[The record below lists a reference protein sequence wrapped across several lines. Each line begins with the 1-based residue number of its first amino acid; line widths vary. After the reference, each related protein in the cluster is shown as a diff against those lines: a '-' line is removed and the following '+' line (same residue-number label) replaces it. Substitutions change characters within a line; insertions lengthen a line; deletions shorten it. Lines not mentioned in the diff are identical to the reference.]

1 MEKKVSDGWV
11 NDFIDEVGAYS
22 VEHRSHMEKFNRLL
36 QELGKDASADSKKN
50 FISFKETLDSFNKYI
65 VANNISLNKSE
76 EERLTVI
83 TGSGLNSLAKKRMA
97 EDLIHKIRD
106 RHTRELS
113 IRNDEEKKEKEINL
127 LKKSPFGI
135 INWLRITRF
144 ALEYGTITVLSH
156 RVKAS
161 MFNLIKIQAT
171 AWFHKVEPELVKILD
186 DYYVYLSILEY
197 NAIMKLFELSDPL
210 YRIAEILPSAT
221 YGSSEIKKPVADF
234 AKIYIAVI
242 KNSHYIEKGLY
253 KIYKEKKA
261 PHGFW
266 GDIGC
271 LIDKPLFNNKPVRY
285 NRLERMS
292 KTITGVLFS
301 CYTIFNNVHVSTLN
315 QLIYLTGEEGILND
329 RLKHLSEKA
338 LHKIEIDEKQFKKE
352 ESKSKTRLGE
362 IINFTER
369 FDKMGEDIAE
379 RIFQYGARAQLKI
392 WKKEAE
398 LRPFYKMMK
407 VLDGFSRF
415 FLDVLA
421 DSKNMIILYDDKS
434 YEVYFERFPDLLK
447 SIENFNQYIRD
458 LEGGK
463 GKEIYGIRIP
473 ENTDADAF
481 VKTLTDLE
489 KPLPPIESARAVR
502 ETLGEISAAC
512 YNICLRFNDV
522 INNFNTAGKIEK
534 ENPLAG
540 YDFFR
545 NARISHSR
553 LAGVEVVLGKKE
565 IVLADMLEG
574 GCSVAFYLSS
584 FLEHYG
590 IEALKKEVA
599 ALKEELLLE
608 EGAGSFE
615 QYGEPVDS
623 EAEFSQDFNKLY
635 TDTLT
640 GFKRPEYFSDFII
653 PKYYDSNMLYREE
666 KLRHVFCAEALNLVN
681 INRKYGRDEG
691 DRVYSE
697 FTSIVNRYLSA
708 SGNEDNVAI
717 RNDAGM
723 ITGYINDIVYMEA
736 VDIFVSIIEELRS
749 VIAGKVGIDTSEF
762 LVNFGVYPE
771 RKGTNAL
778 FNISVAKKLMMQKGE
793 AKAGHVTFL
802 RNQNRIITEN
812 DFDRMGH
819 LDDELVSFL
828 E

>member
-1 MEKKVSDGWV
+1 MGKKVSDEWV

-22 VEHRSHMEKFNRLL
+22 IEHKKHMEKFNRLL

-50 FISFKETLDSFNKYI
+50 FLSFKETLDSFNKYI
-65 VANNISLNKSE
+65 AANNISLNRSE

-106 RHTRELS
+106 RHARELNS
-113 IRNDEEKKEKEINL
+113 RNDEELKEKEINL

-144 ALEYGTITVLSH
+144 ALEYGTVTFFSH
-156 RVKAS
+156 RIKAS
-161 MFNLIKIQAT
+161 IFNLIKVQAIT
-171 AWFHKVEPELVKILD
+171 WFHKVEPELMKILD
-186 DYYVYLSILEY
+186 DYYVYLSTLEY
-197 NAIMKLFELSDPL
+197 NAIMKLSELSDPL
-210 YRIAEILPSAT
+210 YRLTAIPSNET
-221 YGSSEIKKPVADF
+221 YGSLEIKKPVADF
-234 AKIYIAVI
+234 TKVYIAVI
-242 KNSHYIEKGLY
+242 KNSHYIEKGLS
-253 KIYKEKKA
+253 KVYKEKKA

-315 QLIYLTGEEGILND
+315 QLVHLTGEEGILND

-338 LHKIEIDEKQFKKE
+338 LHKIEIEEKQFKKE

-362 IINFTER
+362 IINLTER
-369 FDKMGEDIAE
+369 FDKMGKEIGE
-379 RIFQYGARAQLKI
+379 RIFQYGARAHLKI

-415 FLDVLA
+415 FLDVLT

-447 SIENFNQYIRD
+447 SMESFNQYIRD

-463 GKEIYGIRIP
+463 GKELYGIRVP
-473 ENTDADAF
+473 ENTDADIL
-481 VKTLTDLE
+481 VKNFSDLE
-489 KPLPPIESARAVR
+489 EPLPPIENAKMVR

-512 YNICLRFNDV
+512 YNICFRFNDV

-534 ENPLAG
+534 ENPLAS

-545 NARISHSR
+545 NAKISHSR
-553 LAGVEVVLGKKE
+553 LAGIEVVLGKKE

-584 FLEHYG
+584 FLNHYG
-590 IEALKKEVA
+590 IDALKKEVA
-599 ALKEELLLE
+599 TLKEELLLE
-608 EGAGSFE
+608 EGSESLE
-615 QYGEPVDS
+615 QHGEPVDS
-623 EAEFSQDFNKLY
+623 ETEFNQDFNKLY
-635 TDTLT
+635 VDTLT
-640 GFKRPEYFSDFII
+640 GFKRPEYFSDFIV
-653 PKYYDSNMLYREE
+653 PKYYDSNMLYRSE
-666 KLRHVFCAEALNLVN
+666 KLRHVFCAETLNLVN

-717 RNDAGM
+717 RHDAGM

-736 VDIFVSIIEELRS
+736 VDIFVSITGELKS
-749 VIAGKVGIDTSEF
+749 VIAGKAGNDTSGF

-778 FNISVAKKLMMQKGE
+778 FNISVAKKLMMQRGE

-819 LDDELVSFL
+819 LDDELISFL